1 MSKLRAPWAA
11 LLWLAASV
19 LSAQSVDMEQ
29 ARADDDFRW
38 GVRAFHETHFGD
50 AVLSLEKSL
59 SRKPAGVLPRI
70 WLGSALYK
78 DGFEEEALGEWRQAL
93 ERDPGNSLLKNR
105 VQMIGFRRGLARELG
120 PKPRYVVAA
129 EINADRGK
137 YYPLKRPTA
146 VHTRPDGSAY
156 VVAFGGN
163 EILLLDV
170 NSEVQR
176 VLSGGL
182 KGFDRPYDALEL
194 EEPEGGGRYLIV
206 SEYGANRLS
215 RVNLR
220 GERVREYGTTGSGPG
235 AMLGPQYLAADSSG
249 YLYVTDWGNAR
260 VDKFDRQ
267 GAFILSF
274 GSRLSGPT
282 GIAVREGQVFVADRN
297 AKAILCYDPSGN
309 YLGSY
314 GQGRLNGPEGIAFRD
329 PGTLLVA
336 DGNRILALRI
346 ETDSWETLADLS
358 GDAGRITHLAMGPN
372 GDLYAV
378 DFDRNRILI
387 LSEMSNLYTG
397 LAVQVERIVSTGFP
411 EIFVDVSVLD
421 RWGAPVVGL
430 NADNFLLTERLA
442 PVNDLQMMRSNIDPA
457 PLDAVLVVE
466 KSLAM
471 KELREELARAVEDIN
486 ARLAGNKEGELEV
499 VSALDKPAVEA
510 AFGSTRLT
518 AVQAATG
525 EPWTPRWNFERAVR
539 LAVAQLAPRY
549 SHKAVIL
556 LTRGE
561 LAADAFSEFS
571 LAQVARY
578 LANNDVAFYAV
589 SFTTALSEEL
599 AYLCAETGGRSYRY
613 FQPRGIEDLVPTAL
627 ARRGSTYT
635 LQYRSR
641 SDSGFGRVYFDVQVE
656 ATLARRSGRAESGY
670 FAPLSD

>member
-1 MSKLRAPWAA
+1 MSKLPWAA
-11 LLWLAASV
+11 LLWFAASI
-19 LSAQSVDMEQ
+19 LAAQSVDMEQ

-59 SRKPAGVLPRI
+59 SRKPAGLLPRI
-70 WLGSALYK
+70 WLGSAFYK
-78 DGFEEEALGEWRQAL
+78 DGFEEEALNEWRQAL
-93 ERDPGNSLLKNR
+93 ELDPGNSLLKNR
-105 VQMIGFRRGLARELG
+105 VQMISFRRGLARELG

-129 EINADRGK
+129 EINADRAK

-146 VHTRPDGSAY
+146 VHTRSDGSVY

-170 NSEVQR
+170 NSGIQR

-182 KGFDRPYDALEL
+182 KGFDRPYDCLEL
-194 EEPEGGGRYLIV
+194 EEPGGERYLVV

-220 GERVREYGTTGSGPG
+220 GDRIREYGATGSGQG

-267 GAFILSF
+267 GNFILSF
-274 GSRLSGPT
+274 NGRLSGPT

-297 AKAILCYDPSGN
+297 AKVIRCYDPSGN
-309 YLGSY
+309 YLASY

-346 ETDSWETLADLS
+346 ETETWETLADLS
-358 GDAGRITHLAMGPN
+358 GEAGRIAHLAQSPN

-411 EIFVDVSVLD
+411 EIFMDVSVLD

-430 NADNFLLTERLA
+430 NADNFLLTESLA
-442 PVNDLQMMRSNIDPA
+442 PVNDPQLVRSNVDPA
-457 PLDAVLVVE
+457 PLDAVLLVE

-471 KELREELARAVEDIN
+471 KEFREEMARAVEDIHS
-486 ARLAGNKEGELEV
+486 RLSGNNPGELEV
-499 VSALDKPAVEA
+499 VSSGDKPAVEA
-510 AFGSTRLT
+510 GFGSTRLV

-525 EPWTPRWNFERAVR
+525 EPWTPRWSFERGVR

-549 SHKAVIL
+549 SHKAVIFL
-556 LTRGE
+556 ARGE
-561 LAADAFSEFS
+561 LSADAFSEFS

-578 LANNDVAFYAV
+578 LANNDIAFYVV
-589 SFTTALSEEL
+589 SFTSALSDEL
-599 AYLCAETGGRSYRY
+599 SFLCAETGGRSYHY
-613 FQPRGIEDLVPTAL
+613 FASRGIEDLVPAAK

-635 LQYRSR
+635 LKYRSR
-641 SDSGFGRVYFDVQVE
+641 SDPGFGRVYFDVQVE